1 MFADRRTARARP
13 IPTRVPVSNSEAAE
27 CETAPIDERDIA
39 AVAARALYEDGHA
52 GGDYVLTGPESLS
65 QAERVRTIAGVI
77 GRRIHFHELSPEE
90 FRREM
95 AGRMPGPIAE
105 MLLGAW
111 RATIGLPAYVTST
124 VADIVGSP
132 PRTFRQWV
140 ADHADAFRSS
150 SQG

>member
-1 MFADRRTARARP
+1 
-13 IPTRVPVSNSEAAE
+13 VPASNSEAAE
-27 CETAPIDERDIA
+27 CETTPIDERDIA
-39 AVAARALYEDGHA
+39 AVAALALYEDGHA
-52 GGDYVLTGPESLS
+52 GGTTSSRAESLS
-65 QAERVRTIAGVI
+65 QAEQVRTIAGVI
-77 GRRIHFHELSPEE
+77 RRRIHFHELSPEE
-90 FRREM
+90 FRREI

-111 RATIGLPAYVTST
+111 RATIGLPAYVAST